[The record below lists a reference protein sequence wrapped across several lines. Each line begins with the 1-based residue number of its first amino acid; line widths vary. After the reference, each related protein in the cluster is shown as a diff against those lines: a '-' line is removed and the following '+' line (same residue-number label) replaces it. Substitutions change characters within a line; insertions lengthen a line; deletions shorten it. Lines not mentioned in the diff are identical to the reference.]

1 MTDRPDCDIPHGQN
15 SNMAHRMDVA
25 IATWQP
31 EGIRRVEAM
40 NLPQVSGVRY
50 VVSWQLPGPDPVIPE
65 SLACRDDVSVFII
78 EKAGVSVN
86 RNNACAH
93 CTADIILNSDDDL
106 VYTAEQLQSVIE
118 TFDRNPDVN
127 LAAFQ
132 YNGAKKQYP
141 AQECDLT
148 SHLPEGYY
156 GSLIEIA
163 VRRKVFRKVTFDV
176 NFGPG
181 APLFQ
186 CGEDTKFLFDVI
198 RAGFHCRFFP
208 ITICTHDHPSTGDK
222 PLSKGVALAEG
233 KLIRLQYPASW
244 ILRVPLKAWRNKKK
258 GGSLLSTLYYLLRGA
273 LIRI

>member
-1 MTDRPDCDIPHGQN
+1 MTDRPDCERTHK
-15 SNMAHRMDVA
+15 MDVA

-40 NLPQVSGVRY
+40 NLPHVPGVRY

-65 SLACRDDVSVFII
+65 SLAGRDDVSVSII

-106 VYTAEQLQSVIE
+106 VYTADQLQSVIE
-118 TFDRNPDVN
+118 TFDCNPDVD

-132 YNGAKKQYP
+132 YNGAQKQYP
-141 AQECDLT
+141 PKECDLT
-148 SHLPEGYY
+148 SNLPKGYY

-186 CGEDTKFLFDVI
+186 SGEDSKFLYDVI

-208 ITICTHDHPSTGDK
+208 ITICTHDHPTTGDK
-222 PLSKGVALAEG
+222 PMPKGVALAEG

-258 GGSLLSTLYYLLRGA
+258 GGTFFPTLYYLFRGA
-273 LIRI
+273 MIRI